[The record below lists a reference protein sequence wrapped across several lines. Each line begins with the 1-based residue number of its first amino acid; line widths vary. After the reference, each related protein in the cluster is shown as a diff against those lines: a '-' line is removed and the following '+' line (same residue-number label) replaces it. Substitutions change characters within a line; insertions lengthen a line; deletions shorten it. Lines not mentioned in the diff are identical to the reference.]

1 MREKYNDSRALNET
15 RGQQGG
21 GVRRAIWRRLWQLI
35 VKYVFRIFST
45 CSSMHR
51 HCHLCCLR
59 CCHFCCGRRFAR
71 AWATDNKLYEWPTIR
86 QDVATTTTTTSC
98 LERAPSRVRTR
109 CTGRNLAQGVSLS
122 YRTCNFHFQDK
133 HVFLFVP
140 LIINSFS
147 GSTTS
152 RNMCLTKL
160 YTMLY

>member
-1 MREKYNDSRALNET
+1 MTAAHWT
-15 RGQQGG
+15 RQGASGKGGDGGG
-21 GVRRAIWRRLWQLI
+21 GVRRVIWRRLWQLI

-51 HCHLCCLR
+51 RCHRWCLR
-59 CCHFCCGRRFAR
+59 CHHSCCGRRFAR
-71 AWATDNKLYEWPTIR
+71 AWATENTLCEWPTIR
-86 QDVATTTTTTSC
+86 QDVATTTTSC
-98 LERAPSRVRTR
+98 LERAPSRARTR
-109 CTGRNLAQGVSLS
+109 CTGKNWAQGVSLS
-122 YRTCNFHFQDK
+122 QRTCNFHFQDE

-160 YTMLY
+160 YTMLC